1 MKVAIIGA
9 GRMGQ
14 RHLEVVRLLGYETIG
29 VSDISAKNLTDTA
42 EKFSLDPSQL
52 HLDPHAFISS
62 GNPDCV
68 IIATTA
74 ESHCELV
81 CAAAQAGAKFIL
93 VEKPMATSL
102 SDCQK
107 MIDICKKTG
116 SRLSVNHQM
125 QFLDQYITPKMMLNS
140 KEYGG
145 LSSMTVTAGNF
156 GMAMNGLHYIEAFR
170 FMSEEDPKYVSA
182 WFSAGKVANPR
193 GVQFEDKAGCIRVI
207 TPKGV
212 RLYIDASED
221 QGNGVMVT
229 YAGRNG
235 MIQVNELSGELTAFA
250 RTSEYIG
257 EPTTRYGLPSAHE
270 KLMIPPVELIDST
283 ANVLRSLV
291 SGINYVQADY
301 GMNAIKVLEAGY
313 RSSESF
319 GKQIE
324 LNGDTNQ
331 ERKFPWA

>member
-14 RHLEVVRLLGYETIG
+14 RHLEVVRLLGYEIIG
-29 VSDISAKNLTDTA
+29 ISDISAKTLADTA
-42 EKFSLDPSQL
+42 NKFSLDSNQL
-52 HLDPHAFISS
+52 YLDPHALMSLTR
-62 GNPDCV
+62 PDCV
-68 IIATTA
+68 IISTTA
-74 ESHCELV
+74 DSHCEFV
-81 CAAAQAGAKFIL
+81 CASAQAGIKFIL

-102 SDCQK
+102 SECQK
-107 MIDICKKTG
+107 MIDVCKKAG

-125 QFLDQYITPKMMLNS
+125 QFLDQYITPKMMLS
-140 KEYGG
+140 SEKYGG
-145 LSSMTVTAGNF
+145 LASMTVTAGNF

-170 FMSEEDPKYVSA
+170 FMSEEEPKYVSA
-182 WFSAGKVANPR
+182 WFSVGKVANPR
-193 GVQFEDKAGCIRVI
+193 GVQFEDKAGCLRVV
-207 TPKGV
+207 TSKGV

-221 QGNGVMVT
+221 QGNGVLVT

-235 MIQVNELSGELTAFA
+235 IIQVNELSGELTAFA
-250 RTSEYIG
+250 RTSDYIG
-257 EPTTRYGLPSAHE
+257 EPTTRYGLPSAYE
-270 KLMIPPVELIDST
+270 KLVIPPVELIDST

-291 SGINYVQADY
+291 SGVNYVQADY

-324 LNGDTNQ
+324 LNDDTNQ
-331 ERKFPWA
+331 DRKFPWA

>member
-1 MKVAIIGA
+1 MKVAIIGV

-14 RHLEVVRLLGYETIG
+14 RHLEVVRLLGYQIIG
-29 VSDISAKNLTDTA
+29 VSDISAKNLSDTA
-42 EKFSLDPSQL
+42 NKFSLDPSQL
-52 HLDPHAFISS
+52 HLDPHTLISYAK
-62 GNPDCV
+62 PDCV

-74 ESHCELV
+74 DSHCELV

-107 MIDICKKTG
+107 MIDVCNKAG
-116 SRLSVNHQM
+116 ARLSVNHQM
-125 QFLDQYITPKMMLNS
+125 QFLDQYITPKMMLKS

-170 FMSEEDPKYVSA
+170 FMSEEEPKYVSA
-182 WFSAGKVANPR
+182 WFSAEKLANPR
-193 GVQFEDKAGCIRVI
+193 GAQFEDKAGCLRVV

-212 RLYIDASED
+212 RLYIDASQD
-221 QGNGVMVT
+221 QGNGVLVT

-235 MIQVNELSGELTAFA
+235 IIQVNELSGELTAFA
-250 RTSEYIG
+250 RTSDYIG
-257 EPTTRYGLPSAHE
+257 EPTTRYGLPSAYE
-270 KLMIPPVELIDST
+270 KLVIPPVELIDST

-291 SGINYVQADY
+291 SGVNYVRADY

-324 LNGDTNQ
+324 LNVDTNQ
-331 ERKFPWA
+331 DRKFPWA